1 MKLTKISAIAIII
14 SEPLASTMAISI
26 VAWTKMVTKQQAMVT
41 SNIKPPP

>member
-26 VAWTKMVTKQQAMVT
+26 VAWTKMVTKQAMVT